1 MRPPLGFRRATV
13 GLLLIAFAA
22 LAACDE
28 ISNPAGPDASPPP
41 TGASGNASGLS
52 RTIVGEVLEADGPP
66 LADVRIGTSAGGTY
80 RPLAKTASDG
90 SFRLEQFTGESLMFD
105 RPGYASA
112 LWTVP
117 AGAGARDTIGI
128 AIRIQPWLFVSAAAP
143 LSARLSDDDATFAS
157 GDSLF
162 EMGDYAC
169 HPCKMAMVS
178 DGSRDPVTLRLT
190 WTGDLPLSLWVGDGY
205 SPPSLFTP
213 RAGANEITAV
223 INDHTYV
230 SQLLVGVDKR
240 TAKVASKATGGFT
253 LAIERSS
260 FVPASVEPYAICFI
274 SFSARSEASLYERN
288 AYLPTKTSAAMATAR
303 AASLRLSGLAT
314 KTR

>member
-1 MRPPLGFRRATV
+1 MHPLFASRRAAV

-28 ISNPAGPDASPPP
+28 INNPAGPDASQA
-41 TGASGNASGLS
+41 GAGAPGNGSGLT
-52 RTIVGEVLEADGPP
+52 RTIAGEVREADGPP
-66 LADVRIGTSAGGTY
+66 LADVRIGTSVGGTY
-80 RPLAKTASDG
+80 HPLAKTASDG
-90 SFRLEQFTGESLMFD
+90 SFRLEQFAGESLMFD

-112 LWTVP
+112 RWTVP
-117 AGAGARDTIGI
+117 AGAGAKDTFGI

-143 LSARLSDDDATFAS
+143 LSAKLSDDDATFTS

-169 HPCKMAMVS
+169 HPCKMAIVA

-205 SPPSLFTP
+205 SPPSLFTS
-213 RAGANEITAV
+213 RAGASEITAV

-240 TAKVASKATGGFT
+240 RGNAPANATGQFT
-253 LAIERSS
+253 LTLER
-260 FVPASVEPYAICFI
+260 
-274 SFSARSEASLYERN
+274 
-288 AYLPTKTSAAMATAR
+288 
-303 AASLRLSGLAT
+303 
-314 KTR
+314 